1 MHVNEFNDLK
11 NINIIIG
18 CMKESYKDK
27 NLLENHIYKYL
38 SQFIQKSKNLKSL
51 FLNYIQIIILM
62 KM

>member
-51 FLNYIQIIILM
+51 FLNFSS
-62 KM
+62 K